1 MALMRRLMDQLLGP
15 NTFFLLSLFL
25 QTPILTL
32 PPAPSPQSKGLVVQ
46 WQGWPSENG
55 GVG

>member
-1 MALMRRLMDQLLGP
+1 MRRLMDQLLGP